1 MKKIFLFLLLVISFQ
16 LPVFSSVKAYDA
28 TDTDWKITDFN
39 SNAQINSD
47 QKVNVTEEI
56 TVDFGNLE
64 KHGIYRYIP
73 YKYFRN
79 GNNYIVRIKILG
91 ITDDAGNKIPYE
103 ESRQS
108 DNFFIKIGNANK
120 IVTGVQKYKINY
132 SLERVINHF
141 SDHDEFYWNV
151 TSNDWPVPIENTEI
165 RIQWPE
171 GAEITQDVCYVG
183 AYGSAQED
191 CKINTEKNS
200 AIFTSNNALNP
211 GEGFTVASG
220 IKTGLLNPYSFY
232 TVVAWFLSDNWA
244 YLIPFLVLGW
254 LIYNYLKNGRDPG
267 GKKTIVPEF
276 APPDSLRPA
285 VLGTLYDEKV
295 DTRDISA
302 VIIDLAVRGYLKIK
316 EIENKNIL
324 GIKSKDYQ
332 FVDTG
337 KNQKDLVNY
346 EKEIMDGVFEEGK
359 TAKLSDLKN
368 KFYTHV
374 KNIQNDL
381 YREVVDRKYF
391 LKNPNNTRNVYLI
404 LGGAIIF
411 LGFFVGPFLGLITN
425 SVSFMVAF
433 MLSGILII
441 IFSFSAPKRTD
452 LGAETNRKIKGFRL
466 YMYTAERYREQF
478 NEKEKI
484 FERYLPYAMVFGIVK
499 EWAKKFEGMQIEQP
513 DWYQGNGVFNAIIFA
528 NVMSSMQ
535 NDMNS
540 ALVSNP
546 SSAGSG
552 GSGFSGGGAGGGFGG
567 GGGGSW

>member
-1 MKKIFLFLLLVISFQ
+1 MKKIFVLLYLIFSFLFLHFGFTQ
-16 LPVFSSVKAYDA
+16 AYDA
-28 TDTDWKITDFN
+28 TDTGWKI
-39 SNAQINSD
+39 SNYNVNAVVDIN
-47 QKVNVTEEI
+47 QKIDITEEI
-56 TVDFGNLE
+56 TADFGDLQ

-73 YKYFRN
+73 YKYTRN
-79 GNNYIVRIKILG
+79 GNSYNIRIKINSVTG
-91 ITDDAGNKIPYE
+91 DTGNKIQYSE
-103 ESRQS
+103 NRSS
-108 DNFFIKIGNANK
+108 GNLVLKIGDPNLT
-120 IVTGVQKYKINY
+120 VSGEQKYKINY

-151 TSNDWPVPIENTEI
+151 TGNDWPVPIEKLVFGI
-165 RIQWPE
+165 KYPE

-191 CKINTEKNS
+191 CKIDSGKNF
-200 AIFTSNNALNP
+200 ATFTSNNALNP
-211 GEGFTVASG
+211 GEGFTVASA
-220 IKTGLLNPYSFY
+220 IKTGFLKPYPFY
-232 TVVAWFLSDNWA
+232 SILGWFLADNWA

-276 APPDSLRPA
+276 ALPDSLRPA

-337 KNQKDLVNY
+337 KNQNDLVNY
-346 EKEIMDGVFEEGK
+346 EKEIMDGIFEEGK
-359 TAKLSDLKN
+359 TVKLSDLKN

-374 KNIQNDL
+374 KDIQNDL

-391 LKNPNNTRNVYLI
+391 LKNPNSVRGTYLGI
-404 LGGAIIF
+404 GAILMF
-411 LGFFVGPFLGLITN
+411 LGFFIGPTLGMISN
-425 SVSFMVAF
+425 FASWIFVFVV
-433 MLSGILII
+433 SGILFIA
-441 IFSFSAPKRTD
+441 FSFVMPKRTN